1 MQIKPGVKLYP
12 SEVTASQT
20 RRCKRLLPPS
30 LPPSPHRL
38 NPEGDFIY
46 GVTRI
51 VKVRLQSETTHNSL
65 VPTELSELQQKICL
79 SQSPDQTDDG
89 SVRVL

>member
-12 SEVTASQT
+12 SGVTARPDQT
-20 RRCKRLLPPS
+20 VHAALPPS
-30 LPPSPHRL
+30 LPPHRL

-51 VKVRLQSETTHNSL
+51 VKVRLHNSP
-65 VPTELSELQQKICL
+65 VS
-79 SQSPDQTDDG
+79 
-89 SVRVL
+89 

>member
-12 SEVTASQT
+12 SEVTA
-20 RRCKRLLPPS
+20 RPDGARH
-30 LPPSPHRL
+30 PPSPHRL

>member
-20 RRCKRLLPPS
+20 RRCYPLPPS
-30 LPPSPHRL
+30 LPSSPHRL

-46 GVTRI
+46 GVTLVTRI
-51 VKVRLQSETTHNSL
+51 VKVRTHS
-65 VPTELSELQQKICL
+65 SL
-79 SQSPDQTDDG
+79 SQ
-89 SVRVL
+89 